1 MTEVATEANQ
11 AAAIPPPPMGPDD
24 YEFWDDS
31 TQTYYERQPD
41 GTVSARPYNEAE
53 VAEVQSKLGL
63 ESLHREANDAIEYL
77 DQRIDLS
84 LAFLALPAPSA
95 EETAEQIKVLSDLSA
110 YSAGTLKRLIKVLSV
125 VLNMPI

>member
-1 MTEVATEANQ
+1 MSEVATEMNP
-11 AAAIPPPPMGPDD
+11 AAGALPPAMGPDV
-24 YEFWDDS
+24 YEFWDDA
-31 TQTYYERQPD
+31 TQTYYERQSD
-41 GTVSARPYNEAE
+41 GTVSTRPYNEAE
-53 VAEVQSKLGL
+53 VTEVQSTLGL

-84 LAFLALPAPSA
+84 LAFLALPAPTA
-95 EETAEQIKVLSDLSA
+95 EQTAEQIKVLSDLSA